1 MTPLEIYRHK
11 RNFKKTPEPS
21 PARRRPQELKKVKS
35 KPLMFVIQEHHASHL
50 HFDLRL
56 EMEGVLRSW
65 AVPKGPTSIPETKR
79 LAMEV
84 EDHPI
89 SYGSFE
95 GFIPEGEYGAGEVL
109 LWDTG
114 TYETE
119 GDPVAAYRKGHIDLV
134 MKGNRM
140 KGKWTLIRTH
150 GKGERAQWLLF
161 KRNDR
166 YARHERKFKPIKNY
180 GAWKEHARRPTASA
194 PMARPTVRTSSHA
207 PKFIEPELAL
217 LVETPPTGPEWI
229 HETKFDGYRTQTRF
243 EYGDVQLLTRKGLDW
258 TAKYRPIADSLKH
271 LKVDSAILDGEM
283 VVLDEHGNSDFQA
296 LQVGLKNQP
305 KNPANSPLVYYVF
318 DLLYLNGHDIRDQPL
333 SDRKA
338 LLRQIV
344 KSLRRK
350 NVRFSEDNPLPGPKI
365 LKRACSHEEEGV
377 ISKRVDSPYL
387 SARNGDWVKT
397 KCRKQQEFVIG
408 GFSEG
413 TGARGQHFGALLLG
427 VYEGGKLRY
436 VGRCGTGFD
445 QKTLRQVDQKLKDL
459 ETKASPFQIGS
470 PKDRDVHFI
479 QPKLVAEV
487 SFAMWTKDGLLRVP
501 VFHGLREDK
510 PPREVRQ
517 EVASESPKTPLLSH
531 PEKVLYTRE
540 GITKRQIADYY
551 RVVAKW
557 MLPQVAH
564 RPLSLK
570 RCPEGTRGGCFFQK
584 HLQHLPENT
593 PLGQV
598 AIAEKSAR
606 RHYATVDS
614 TEGLVALVQ
623 LGGYEIHAWGCRA
636 PEIEH
641 PDQIVMDFD
650 PDPGVPYAR
659 VADAVME
666 LKEILDELKLK
677 SFVKTTGGKGL
688 HVHIPME
695 PVYSWDQIKD
705 LAKNLADRMVELHPD
720 RYTSTLS
727 KKARKGKIFVDY
739 LRNGRGATAV
749 APYSLRAREVSSVAM
764 PIEWTEVKRLKDPS
778 KFTLRMALQ
787 HLKKRKRDP
796 WAKFPVGGRI

>member
-1 MTPLEIYRHK
+1 MTPLEIYRQK
-11 RNFKKTPEPS
+11 RNFKRTPEPGPS
-21 PARRRPQELKKVKS
+21 RRAKTKKVKS

-65 AVPKGPTSIPETKR
+65 AVPKGPTTIPETKR

-89 SYGSFE
+89 SYGAFE

-119 GDPVAAYRKGHIDLV
+119 GDPVAAYRKGHIDMI
-134 MKGNRM
+134 MKGKRM
-140 KGKWTLIRTH
+140 KGKWTLIRTT

-166 YARHERKFKPIKNY
+166 YARHEGKFKPIKKY
-180 GAWKEHARRPTASA
+180 GAWSSQSKRAKARSDVRA
-194 PMARPTVRTSSHA
+194 PMGEIPD
-207 PKFIEPELAL
+207 FIDPELAL
-217 LVETPPTGPEWI
+217 LVETPPAGPEWI

-243 EYGDVQLLTRKGLDW
+243 EFGDVRLLTRKGLDW

-271 LKVDSAILDGEM
+271 LKVDSAILDGEI

-296 LQVGLKNQP
+296 LQFGLKDQA
-305 KNPANSPLVYYVF
+305 KNPSHSPLVYYVF
-318 DLLYLNGHDIRDQPL
+318 DLLYLNGHDLRDQPL

-338 LLRQIV
+338 LLRTIV

-413 TGARGQHFGALLLG
+413 TGSRGQHFGALLLG
-427 VYEGGKLRY
+427 VYEAGKLRY

-445 QKTLRQVDQKLKDL
+445 QKTLHQVFEKLKRL
-459 ETKASPFQIGS
+459 ETRTSPFQIGS
-470 PKDRDVHFI
+470 PKARDVHFVK
-479 QPKLVAEV
+479 PKLAAEV
-487 SFAMWTKDGLLRVP
+487 SFAMWTQDGLLRVP

-510 PPREVRQ
+510 PPREMVR
-517 EVASESPKTPLLSH
+517 EEPASSNSPSLSH
-531 PEKVLYTRE
+531 PDKVIYAREK
-540 GITKRQIADYY
+540 ITKRQIADYY
-551 RVVAKW
+551 RAVSKW
-557 MLPQVAH
+557 MLPHIAD

-570 RCPEGTRGGCFFQK
+570 RCPEGTRGSCFFQK
-584 HLQHLPENT
+584 HLQHLESET
-593 PLGQV
+593 PLHQV
-598 AIAEKSAR
+598 AILEKENVTR
-606 RHYATVDS
+606 NYATVDS
-614 TEGLVALVQ
+614 SDGLVALVQ

-650 PDPGVPYAR
+650 PDSGVPYSR
-659 VADAVME
+659 LADAVME
-666 LKEILDELKLK
+666 LKKILDGLKLK
-677 SFVKTTGGKGL
+677 SFVNTTGGKGL
-688 HVHIPME
+688 HVHIPLE

-727 KKARKGKIFVDY
+727 KKARKGKIFIDY
-739 LRNGRGATAV
+739 LRNGRGSTAI

-764 PIEWTEVKRLKDPS
+764 PIEWTEVRRLKDPS
-778 KFTLRMALQ
+778 KFTLKKALQ

-796 WAKFPVGGRI
+796 WAKFPGGGSI